1 MPAMENTIKQSAS
14 LEDAV
19 KLYLKI
25 PSTNKAKDDM
35 DVIMGRNGFRDIAWS
50 IDSHNSIARFISKLV
65 SVLLVLVRV
74 KKGNVLLIQYPF
86 KKYYSLVCRLAH
98 FKGGKVVTLVHDLG
112 CFRRKKLTIAQ
123 ELVRINH
130 TDVLIVHNE
139 AMEQFLLSQGYRKP
153 MVTLGIFDYL
163 SSYPGRRPEKTV
175 EEEWKVVYAGGLS
188 HRKNSFL
195 YELDDKIHNWHFHI
209 YGGGLDED
217 KAKGWKNITPMGLVT
232 PDYLISNSI
241 GHFGLVWD
249 GSSIDEC
256 AGDWGEYLKVN
267 NPHKTSCYLRSGKP
281 VIMWNQSALAPFVEK
296 EGIGFTVGSL
306 RDIDERIKDIT
317 LEKYKKMCDN
327 AEIMSKRLAEG
338 YYFKKAFAEAYDLL
352 DIVRKG

>member
-1 MPAMENTIKQSAS
+1 MSN
-14 LEDAV
+14 LF
-19 KLYLKI
+19 LKI

-35 DVIMGRNGFRDIAWS
+35 DVIMGRNGFCDIAWS

-74 KKGNVLLIQYPF
+74 KKGDVLLIQYPF
-86 KKYYSLVCRLAH
+86 KKYYELVCNLAH
-98 FKGGKVVTLVHDLG
+98 MKGGKVITLVHDLG

-123 ELVRINH
+123 ELVRISH
-130 TDVLIVHNE
+130 TDVMIVHNE
-139 AMEQFLLSQGYRKP
+139 AMENFLLTQGYRKP

-163 SSYPGRRPEKTV
+163 SSFPGKRPEIYD
-175 EEEWKVVYAGGLS
+175 EGWKVTYAGGLS

-195 YELDDKIHNWHFHI
+195 YELDDKIHDWHFHV
-209 YGGGLDED
+209 YGSGLDED
-217 KAKGWKNITPMGLVT
+217 KSKGWKNITPMGLVT
-232 PDYLISNSI
+232 PDHLISSSI
-241 GHFGLVWD
+241 GNFGLVWD

-281 VIMWNQSALAPFVEK
+281 VIMWNQSALAPFVEG

-306 RDIDERIKDIT
+306 REIDDKIRNISSE
-317 LEKYKKMCDN
+317 EYNKMCDN
-327 AEIMSKRLAEG
+327 AEVMSKRLAEG
-338 YYFKKAFAEAYDLL
+338 YYFKKAFSKAYDLL
-352 DIVRKG
+352 DSARKG